1 MCTVCTAGW
10 LQVPLML
17 ASGRITQRT
26 GSIQG
31 NAAGSMP
38 CEETHHA
45 GQNHLHAI
53 PTCSPALHLPRR
65 WAYFSNTLVYAC
77 QRPDRPEQC
86 VTFWQ
91 TSSGE
96 KYTKFIKRLAAVEAA
111 GDHCVLAAAGEQAG
125 EYLLILCNAIGS
137 PVDSRW
143 VRREGGAM
151 AQLL

>member
-1 MCTVCTAGW
+1 VHS
-10 LQVPLML
+10 ML
-17 ASGRITQRT
+17 AAGALMSEAGHGRTTLRT

-31 NAAGSMP
+31 NATGNKPSKVQCIKSCHVGP
-38 CEETHHA
+38 SHHA
-45 GQNHLHAI
+45 RHARH
-53 PTCSPALHLPRR
+53 PNLQPPPRLLRRR

-111 GDHCVLAAAGEQAG
+111 GDHCVLAAAGELAG

-137 PVDSRW
+137 PVESR
-143 VRREGGAM
+143 
-151 AQLL
+151 